1 MYECSVKDYPELF
14 ENLVI
19 TGCHSILEDIVSQA
33 LQKEL
38 EFENGGQLYTTD
50 GKCRV
55 MAFMDK
61 RTKPYPKKG
70 AFEIWHFSLEHDD
83 EYKNYGVYANGLLVE
98 TASKRM
104 MKDLRYDPDFC

>member
-1 MYECSVKDYPELF
+1 L
-14 ENLVI
+14 LVRH
-19 TGCHSILEDIVSQA
+19 C
-33 LQKEL
+33 
-38 EFENGGQLYTTD
+38 
-50 GKCRV
+50 
-55 MAFMDK
+55 DK

-104 MKDLRYDPDFC
+104 MKDYSDMTLITAK